1 MSERWEKMDLLQQ
14 FTGHI
19 RTLDAWEPDEPVIV
33 AVSGGVDSVVLLDL
47 MGRLPE
53 DVKPNIIIAHVNHH
67 LRGISDDEESAVRKL
82 AERYTVPVYVH
93 HWRKEDHPDS
103 GIEKAARDIRYSF
116 FKEIAQRMG
125 SRAVLTA
132 HHKDDQVETILM
144 KLVRGSALEE
154 LKGISAK
161 RSEGTVTIVRPL
173 LPFTKKNLISYA
185 EQRQLRWAEDES
197 NASVKFTRNRYR
209 QTILPLL
216 RSENPAVDDHLIRF
230 TEDLDSLLSL
240 SAPCVEEWKKDI
252 LSFDNDALYIMVP
265 ALKQA
270 DEALQRRVLSSGIKQ
285 WSRKQSYTLGHKH
298 IQMIIDW
305 LKASSPNTTLDLPG
319 GLTAERMYDRCMI
332 RKKESDSRY
341 EIESENEIEKK
352 LAVGQWI
359 ELGDGS
365 SMGLLTYESFRSRE
379 SSQNERH
386 LYLGIPFQSTPL
398 TIRHRHNGD
407 RMTVRG
413 MTGTKKVKDIFIDQK
428 IPREDRERA
437 WVVTDSTG
445 RILWVVDLKES
456 ALSLDPRT
464 DTISYVLVYERM

>member
-1 MSERWEKMDLLQQ
+1 MDLLQQ

-19 RTLDAWEPDEPVIV
+19 RTLEAWEPDEPVIV

-82 AERYTVPVYVH
+82 AERYTVPVHVH

-103 GIEKAARDIRYSF
+103 GIENAARDIRYSF

-154 LKGISAK
+154 LKGMSDK
-161 RSEGTVTIVRPL
+161 RADGAVTVVRPL
-173 LPFTKKNLISYA
+173 LPFKKADLLSYA
-185 EQRQLRWAEDES
+185 GYRQLQWEEDES
-197 NASVKFTRNRYR
+197 NTSEKYTRNRFR
-209 QTILPLL
+209 QSIIPLL
-216 RSENPAVDDHLIRF
+216 KMENPALEDHLIRL
-230 TEDLDSLLSL
+230 TEDLDSLLRI
-240 SAPCVEEWKKDI
+240 SAPRIEEYKKEM
-252 LSFDNDALYIMVP
+252 LSFEEHALCISIP
-265 ALKQA
+265 ALIQT
-270 DEALQRRVLSSGIKQ
+270 DEALQRRILSSGVKE
-285 WSRKQSYTLGHKH
+285 WSKSQAYMLGHKH
-298 IQMIIDW
+298 IQIIIDW
-305 LKASSPNTTLDLPG
+305 LKSSHPNTTLDLPG
-319 GLTAERMYDRCMI
+319 ELIAERMYDRCMI
-332 RKKESDSRY
+332 RKKEYDSIHQV
-341 EIESENEIEKK
+341 ETEVKIEKK
-352 LAVGQWI
+352 LAVDQWI
-359 ELGDGS
+359 ELDNGS
-365 SMGLLTYESFRSRE
+365 VVGLLTYESFRARK

-386 LYLGIPFQSTPL
+386 LFLGIPPHNTPL
-398 TIRHRHNGD
+398 TIRHRHKGD

-428 IPREDRERA
+428 IPRKDREQI

-445 RILWVVDLKES
+445 RILWVPDIKES
-456 ALSLDPRT
+456 ALSLDPIT
-464 DTISYVLVYERM
+464 DTISYVLVYKTTEY